1 MSKKK
6 ALGRGLSALLSDN
19 STEDDRL
26 ETDVAVNPADAAIA
40 SGASFGSEQAV
51 TAPAA
56 PVPTVGGIIEI
67 PVEHIEVNPF
77 QPRSHFDQEALLE
90 LAESITVHGIIQPI
104 TVRRL
109 TQDQYQLISGERRF
123 QASKLAGLKAIP
135 AYIRSADDQ
144 QMLEMALIENIQRE
158 NLNAIEIALSY
169 QRLLTECH
177 LKQEELGERV
187 GKNRTTVTNYLRL
200 LKLPPDI
207 QIAVRDNKLSMG
219 QARAIISIENPEEQL
234 YIFKKTLDEDLSVRK
249 VEELVR
255 EMTEKSQST
264 KGESS
269 GSAAPPVSRE
279 IQQLQS
285 KLSSYFG
292 TRVVIKSD
300 GKRGEIKI
308 PFLSVEDLNRVLD
321 ILKVGL

>member
-19 STEDDRL
+19 PADEKL
-26 ETDVAVNPADAAIA
+26 EVDIPVGNPAPPA
-40 SGASFGSEQAV
+40 SAS
-51 TAPAA
+51 APTS
-56 PVPTVGGIIEI
+56 PTSGINEI
-67 PVEHIEVNPF
+67 PIEEIEVNPF
-77 QPRSHFDQEALLE
+77 QPRTHFDQEALLE

-109 TQDQYQLISGERRF
+109 APNQYQLISGERRF

-135 AYIRSADDQ
+135 AYVRSADDQ

-169 QRLLTECH
+169 QRLISECN

-219 QARAIISIENPEEQL
+219 QARAIINVENSDQQL
-234 YIFKKTLDEDLSVRK
+234 YIFKKTLSDDLSVRK

-255 EMTEKSQST
+255 ELSEKSTSRP
-264 KGESS
+264 E
-269 GSAAPPVSRE
+269 SAASTAPASRE
-279 IQQLQS
+279 ISQLQS
-285 KLSSYFG
+285 RLSSHFG
-292 TRVVIKSD
+292 TRVVVKSD
-300 GKRGEIKI
+300 GKKGEIKI
-308 PFLSVEDLNRVLD
+308 PFLSVEDLNRLLD
-321 ILKVGL
+321 IFKLSS

>member
-6 ALGRGLSALLSDN
+6 ALGRGLSALLSD
-19 STEDDRL
+19 S
-26 ETDVAVNPADAAIA
+26 
-40 SGASFGSEQAV
+40 GSEDNLEV
-51 TAPAA
+51 DI
-56 PVPTVGGIIEI
+56 VGSHASTTHPSASASPESGMTEI
-67 PVEHIEVNPF
+67 SIDEIEVNPF
-77 QPRSHFDQEALLE
+77 QPRTHFDQEALLE
-90 LAESITVHGIIQPI
+90 LAESIQVHGIIQPI

-109 TQDQYQLISGERRF
+109 APHQYQLISGERRF
-123 QASKLAGLKAIP
+123 QASKLAELKTIP
-135 AYIRSADDQ
+135 AYVRSANDQ

-169 QRLLTECH
+169 QRLMTECS
-177 LKQEELGERV
+177 LKQDELGERV

-219 QARAIISIENPEEQL
+219 HARAIINVENADQQL
-234 YIFKKTLDEDLSVRK
+234 YIFKKTLSEELSVRK

-255 EMTEKSQST
+255 ELSTEKSTQKT
-264 KGESS
+264 ET
-269 GSAAPPVSRE
+269 AAPAAASRE
-279 IQQLQS
+279 ISQLQS
-285 KLSSYFG
+285 RLSSHFG
-292 TRVVIKSD
+292 TRVVVKSD

-321 ILKVGL
+321 ILK